1 MRNRKAAAL
10 PSRPVRLRAD
20 IQERTP
26 PMVPS
31 LVLAALLATSLSA
44 NTPPA
49 FAGTPGFTVLYSVD
63 ERGEVTPCG

>member
-1 MRNRKAAAL
+1 
-10 PSRPVRLRAD
+10 
-20 IQERTP
+20 
-26 PMVPS
+26 MVPS